1 MTGKHPTR
9 KGDETMDIL
18 NLVIEILAGLA
29 IVIPLVIELVKYV
42 KKSVSEK
49 NWTNLIRL
57 VMNLMAVAEE
67 KFDNGADRKQWVIA
81 MVQASAN
88 TINYPI
94 TEKELGDL
102 IDDLVALTNNVNVKI
117 EEIKDKIEKET

>member
-1 MTGKHPTR
+1 
-9 KGDETMDIL
+9 MDIL
-18 NLVIEILAGLA
+18 ELLIEILGSLVV
-29 IVIPLVIELVKYV
+29 IIPLVVKLVEYV
-42 KKSVSEK
+42 KKSALEK
-49 NWTNLIRL
+49 NWSNLIRL
-57 VMNLMAVAEE
+57 LLNLIAAAEE

-102 IDDLVALTNNVNVKI
+102 IDNLVALTKKVNI
-117 EEIKDKIEKET
+117 AIPEAEI

>member
-1 MTGKHPTR
+1 
-9 KGDETMDIL
+9 MDIL

-42 KKSVSEK
+42 KRSVSEK
-49 NWTNLIRL
+49 NWVNLIHL
-57 VMNLMAVAEE
+57 VMNLMTVAEE

-94 TEKELGDL
+94 SEQELSKL
-102 IDDLVALTNNVNVKI
+102 IDNLIELTKKVNVKI
-117 EEIKDKIEKET
+117 QKTEAEI

>member
-1 MTGKHPTR
+1 
-9 KGDETMDIL
+9 MDIL

-42 KKSVSEK
+42 KKSALEK
-49 NWTNLIRL
+49 NWANLIRL

-102 IDDLVALTNNVNVKI
+102 IDDLVALTNKVNVKI
-117 EEIKDKIEKET
+117 EEVKDEIKKEI

>member
-1 MTGKHPTR
+1 M
-9 KGDETMDIL
+9 EVF
-18 NLVIEILAGLA
+18 NLVVEILGGLA
-29 IVIPLVIELVKYV
+29 VVIPLVIALVEYV
-42 KKSVSEK
+42 KKSIREK
-49 NWTNLIRL
+49 NWNNLIRF
-57 VMNLMAVAEE
+57 VMNLMSTAEE

-102 IDDLVALTNNVNVKI
+102 IDNLVALTKKVNFVPKQP
-117 EEIKDKIEKET
+117 EEIADEAEV

>member
-1 MTGKHPTR
+1 
-9 KGDETMDIL
+9 MDIL
-18 NLVIEILAGLA
+18 NLIIEILAGLA
-29 IVIPLVIELVKYV
+29 IVIPLVVELIKYV
-42 KKSVSEK
+42 KKSTLEK

-57 VMNLMAVAEE
+57 VMDLMSAAEE

-94 TEKELGDL
+94 TEKELSDL
-102 IDDLVALTNNVNVKI
+102 IDNLVKLTKKVNFKV
-117 EEIKDKIEKET
+117 EEPGDILEGKS